1 MTTTKKM
8 PALRFPEFEG
18 EWSMKL
24 LGDVA
29 TFSKGK
35 GVSKSDI
42 DENGKFECIRYGELY
57 THYNELIKDVISKT
71 NVDEK
76 ELVFSEYNDVIIP
89 GSGETQLDIATA
101 SCVLREGVALGG
113 DLNIIKTKINGVFL
127 AYYLNNAKKSD
138 IATLAQGNSVVH
150 LYASQ
155 LKTLSLNLP
164 VKEEQQK
171 IASFLTAVD
180 DKIQQLTKKK
190 ALLEQYKKGVMQQIF
205 NQQIRFKDDDGNDY
219 PDWEEKA
226 LGAFADVTKLA
237 GYEFTKH
244 IVYKDSGKIIA
255 LRALNIKSNAL
266 DLTEVKYVDESD
278 FSKLKRSKLFIND
291 LMFTYIGTI
300 GEVALIEENDRF
312 YLAPNV
318 ARIRLHSSDNE
329 PAFLKHYF
337 SFDNF
342 KNNEVKNY
350 IATSSQ
356 PALSME
362 NIRKFKILLPSSIE
376 QKKIADFL
384 TSIDNK
390 INSVNKQLEQTQE
403 YKKGLLQQMFV

>member
-1 MTTTKKM
+1 MKTTKKI

-29 TFSKGK
+29 IFSKGK

-101 SCVLREGVALGG
+101 SCVLKDGVALGG

-127 AYYLNNAKKSD
+127 AYYLNNAKKND

-155 LKTLSLNLP
+155 LKTLSLNIP
-164 VKEEQQK
+164 VNKEQQK

-180 DKIQQLTKKK
+180 DKIQRLTKKK
-190 ALLEQYKKGVMQQIF
+190 ALLERYKKGVIQQIF
-205 NQQIRFKDDDGNDY
+205 NQQIRFKDDNGNDY
-219 PDWEEKA
+219 PNWEEKRLVEVLKENKKRNTDNNVEEVFSVA
-226 LGAFADVTKLA
+226 KSKGVINQLEHLGRSYAAEDVSNYKVAFPDDIIYTKSP
-237 GYEFTKH
+237 T
-244 IVYKDSGKIIA
+244 
-255 LRALNIKSNAL
+255 
-266 DLTEVKYVDESD
+266 SD
-278 FSKLKRSKLFIND
+278 FPFGIIKQNKLDRKGIVSVLYAIYTPLNKHLGNIIDAYFSSWVNTYNYLSPLVRKGAKNTMNIGND
-291 LMFTYIGTI
+291 
-300 GEVALIEENDRF
+300 E
-312 YLAPNV
+312 
-318 ARIRLHSSDNE
+318 
-329 PAFLKHYF
+329 FLKGT
-337 SFDNF
+337 
-342 KNNEVKNY
+342 V
-350 IATSSQ
+350 
-356 PALSME
+356 
-362 NIRKFKILLPSSIE
+362 ILLPISVEEQEKISSFLNNLE
-376 QKKIADFL
+376 AKID
-384 TSIDNK
+384 D
-390 INSVNKQLEQTQE
+390 VNNRLEQMRQ